1 MGFNL
6 NHRLIWKQCLK
17 DIEHAQ
23 REFFI
28 SNHGTESNIWQY
40 WREWNLIER
49 DNSLRWSF
57 ITRETPEVKKSMET
71 EYSKEFTHIIFSLI
85 HDMCNTTFNNKMDF
99 KEWRRVSREI
109 QEIKRNLIEDR
120 WIRTKDD
127 KPVYEMSKGKS
138 ISKTSWQS
146 RC

>member
-1 MGFNL
+1 MILDEF
-6 NHRLIWKQCLK
+6 RRWIPCLK
-17 DIEHAQ
+17 AIEHVH

-28 SNHGTESNIWQY
+28 STHGKEANIWQY
-40 WREWNLIER
+40 WRDWNLVER
-49 DNSLRWSF
+49 DDSLRWLF
-57 ITRETPEVKKSMET
+57 ITKETDEVRKSMET
-71 EYSKEFTHIIFSLI
+71 EYSKEFTHTIFSLI

-127 KPVYEMSKGKS
+127 KPVYEMSKGKKYQQKKLSS
-138 ISKTSWQS
+138 IF
-146 RC
+146 